1 MNVALVTLIVTLS
14 PESVVVAALSPVEL
28 LSVVAVLSAAGVVA
42 AVSVLALPPHP
53 AKSPADIAAT
63 ITVDSSLLI
72 DFLFIENN
80 LPFNV
85 CIFTKVLLPLQTP

>member
-14 PESVVVAALSPVEL
+14 PESAAAVLSPVEL
-28 LSVVAVLSAAGVVA
+28 LSVAAALSVAGVVA
-42 AVSVLALPPHP
+42 AVSVPALAPHH

-85 CIFTKVLLPLQTP
+85 YIFTKVLLPLQTP

>member
-28 LSVVAVLSAAGVVA
+28 LSVAVVSAAGVVA
-42 AVSVLALPPHP
+42 AVSVPALAPHP

-85 CIFTKVLLPLQTP
+85 YIFTKVLLPLQTP